1 MAARRGVIKNVA
13 KVGIPSASTTP
24 IRDRTFDCQKTNF
37 NSPNFPNSEKR
48 CTYFPWANTTIRR
61 IRRAAAAAAA
71 TALPIIY
78 RYVVQ

>member
-48 CTYFPWANTTIRR
+48 CTYFP
-61 IRRAAAAAAA
+61 
-71 TALPIIY
+71 
-78 RYVVQ
+78 